1 MNTSTNTSQSGPEY
15 ARNPWQNS
23 DYFAWAKTPG
33 FNPMKAVAVIAGFAV
48 FPPIGAAALIYFIWN
63 SRRGYGYGPSYAMGE
78 GHRGHHH
85 RRGCGHRGRGRWT
98 GNAAFDEHQ
107 AEVMQN
113 LRAEREAFH
122 AYREEQKRKRDQDA
136 YEAFRSAAKP
146 DVPKAD

>member
-1 MNTSTNTSQSGPEY
+1 MNTSPNTSYSGPEY
-15 ARNPWQNS
+15 SRNPWQDR

-33 FNPMKAVAVIAGFAV
+33 FNPMKAVAVIAGFAI
-48 FPPIGAAALIYFIWN
+48 FPPIGVAALIYFIWN
-63 SRRGYGYGPSYAMGE
+63 SRRSHAYAMGE

-85 RRGCGHRGRGRWT
+85 RCGRGHGRGRGRWT

-136 YEAFRSAAKP
+136 YEAFRSAAEP